1 MSFTI
6 KIILF
11 MSLKKNTYR
20 RFFLWVLCNALFF
33 PCLQAQHSV
42 STDID
47 ASNNAAEII
56 EFTGFYSK
64 IKQKVTLS
72 WQTKGETGGKQFL
85 VERHRT
91 AEDYWDMLGFL
102 PTRGTASL
110 YNFIDVSPLPRTEYR
125 LRTIDAVGKSTLSKA
140 ITVSNDDVGKLTL
153 YPKIVKD
160 SIINLIGVEI
170 IDNVKDV
177 SVEQQKE
184 ATFKVFNFMGQEV
197 IYGKNKEQL
206 DISFLPI
213 GIYMVKIGKKEA
225 KFLRQ

>member
-1 MSFTI
+1 MF
-6 KIILF
+6 LN
-11 MSLKKNTYR
+11 KNTYR
-20 RFFLWVLCNALFF
+20 SFFLWVLCNAIFF
-33 PCLQAQHSV
+33 SCLHAQHS
-42 STDID
+42 
-47 ASNNAAEII
+47 ASADVDDPNSPVVII

-72 WQTKGETGGKQFL
+72 WQTKGEMGGKQFL

-91 AEDYWDMLGFL
+91 AEDYWDMLGFF
-102 PTRGTASL
+102 PATSKASL
-110 YNFIDVSPLPRTEYR
+110 YNFVDVSPLPHTDYR
-125 LRTIDAVGKSTLSKA
+125 LRIIDAIGKSTLSKA
-140 ITVSNDDVGKLTL
+140 ITVSKDDVGKLIL

-170 IDNVKDV
+170 IDNFKDV

-184 ATFKVFNFMGQEV
+184 ATFTVFNFMGQEV
-197 IYGKNKEQL
+197 IHGKNKERL

-213 GIYMVKIGKKEA
+213 GIYMVKIGEKEA